1 MDQYAVAGHP
11 ISHSR
16 SPFIHRLF
24 AQQTSEALNY
34 DALDIAPEDF
44 ATAVSQFRAAGGL
57 GLNITLPLKELA
69 YRYADECS
77 SRVQQAG
84 AANTLHFRDDGQ
96 AYADNTDGLGLIQD
110 LTVNLGVGIS
120 GQRVLIIGAGG
131 AARGVL
137 APLLNSQPDCL
148 VIANRTASRAQQLC
162 TEFNHSRLTSAAFED
177 ISQGHFDIV
186 INATSASLQGQAL
199 PISER
204 TFACGACCYDMLY
217 QYEPTA
223 FLQQASSLGVSNISD
238 GRGMLVE
245 QAAESFLIWRGVRP
259 DTQPVITALSEVL
272 ASGMVDNTSA

>member
-1 MDQYAVAGHP
+1 VDQYAVVGHP

-24 AQQTSEALNY
+24 ARQTSEALDY

-44 ATAVSQFRAAGGL
+44 TTAVSQFRSAGGR

-69 YRYADECS
+69 CSYADVRS
-77 SRVQQAG
+77 MRVQQAG
-84 AANTLHFRDDGQ
+84 AANTLHFTEAGQ
-96 AYADNTDGLGLIQD
+96 AFADNTDGLGLIQD
-110 LTVNLGVGIS
+110 LTVNLGVGIG
-120 GQRVLIIGAGG
+120 GQRILIIGAGG
-131 AARGVL
+131 AARGIL
-137 APLLNSQPDCL
+137 APLLKAQPDCL

-162 TEFNHSRLTSAAFED
+162 SEFNHSRLTSTAFED
-177 ISQGHFDIV
+177 ISHGNFDIV

-199 PISER
+199 PISEQ
-204 TFACGACCYDMLY
+204 TFASGACCYDMLY

-223 FLQQASSLGVSNISD
+223 FLQRARILGVSNLSD

-259 DTQPVITALSEVL
+259 DTQPVITALSKVL